1 MQELAGK
8 VAVVTGAAS
17 GIGLAL
23 CEAFA
28 AEGMHIAMADVDPA
42 GLDAAAERL
51 ADDTGAE
58 VLAVPTDVMK
68 WDEVAAL
75 EARAVARFGAV
86 HVLCNNAGVQL
97 PGVTWEFTRQEWEWV
112 LGVNLGGVVHGIE
125 AFVRGMV
132 ERGEHG
138 HVVNT
143 ASVGGLVAFPGLAPY
158 TAAKYAVVGLSECL
172 EHDLRARD
180 VPIGVSVLCPGP
192 VLSSLRENSAVLR
205 PGGASG
211 RIVPL
216 VTSVPKLAAAEV
228 AAQVVDAIR
237 HDRFWILTHPG
248 YKETI
253 RERCRGIVETD
264 TLVVPELL
272 ST

>member
-1 MQELAGK
+1 MEELVGR

-28 AEGMHIAMADVDPA
+28 AEGMRVTMADVNPA
-42 GLDAAAERL
+42 ALDAAAARL
-51 ADDTGAE
+51 ASNTGAE

-68 WDEVAAL
+68 WDEVAGL
-75 EARAVARFGAV
+75 EARVVDRFGAV

-125 AFVRGMV
+125 AFLPGMV
-132 ERGEHG
+132 ARGEPG

-143 ASVGGLVAFPGLAPY
+143 ASIGGLVAFPSLAPY
-158 TAAKYAVVGLSECL
+158 TAAKYGVVGLSECL
-172 EHDLRARD
+172 EHDLRAHD

-192 VLSSLRENSAVLR
+192 VLSSLRENSRMLR
-205 PGGASG
+205 PGGEDG
-211 RIVPL
+211 RDVPL
-216 VTSVPKLAAAEV
+216 VTMPRIPAADV

-237 HDRFWILTHPG
+237 RDRFWILTHPG
-248 YKETI
+248 YAETI
-253 RERCRGIVETD
+253 RARCDGIVETD
-264 TLVVPELL
+264 ALVVPELL
-272 ST
+272 

>member
-1 MQELAGK
+1 VIGELHGK

-28 AEGMHIAMADVDPA
+28 AEGLRIAMADVDPA

-51 ADDTGAE
+51 AGDTGAE
-58 VLAVPTDVMK
+58 VLAVPTDVMN

-75 EARAVARFGAV
+75 EGRVVDRFGAV

-97 PGVTWEFTRQEWEWV
+97 PGVTWEFTREEWTWV

-125 AFVRGMV
+125 AFVPGMV
-132 ERGEHG
+132 ERGERG
-138 HVVNT
+138 HIVNT
-143 ASVGGLVAFPGLAPY
+143 ASIGGLVAFPGLAPY

-172 EHDLRARD
+172 EHDLRTQN
-180 VPIGVSVLCPGP
+180 VPISVSVLCPGP
-192 VLSSLRENSAVLR
+192 VLSSLRENSAALR
-205 PGGASG
+205 PGGEKG
-211 RIVPL
+211 RDVPL
-216 VTSVPKLAAAEV
+216 VTAPRIPAAGV
-228 AAQVVDAIR
+228 AAQVLDAIR

-248 YKETI
+248 YAETI
-253 RERCRGIVETD
+253 RARCRGIVETD
-264 TLVVPELL
+264 DLVIPELL
-272 ST
+272 

>member
-1 MQELAGK
+1 MQELPGR

-17 GIGLAL
+17 GIGYAM

-42 GLDAAAERL
+42 GLDAAATRL
-51 ADDTGAE
+51 AADTSAE

-68 WDEVAAL
+68 WDEVTAL
-75 EARAVARFGAV
+75 EARAVDRFGAV

-97 PGVTWEFTRQEWEWV
+97 PGLTWEFTREEWTWV

-125 AFVRGMV
+125 AFVPGMV
-132 ERGEHG
+132 ERGEQG
-138 HVVNT
+138 HIVNT
-143 ASVGGLVAFPGLAPY
+143 ASIGGLVAFPGLAPY

-172 EHDLRARD
+172 EHDLRAQD

-192 VLSSLRENSAVLR
+192 VQSALRENSAALR
-205 PGGASG
+205 PGGEKG
-211 RIVPL
+211 RDVPL
-216 VTSVPKLAAAEV
+216 ITAPRIPAAAV
-228 AAQVVDAIR
+228 AAMVVDAIR

-248 YKETI
+248 YAETI
-253 RERCRGIVETD
+253 RARCRGIVETD
-264 TLVVPELL
+264 DLVIPELL
-272 ST
+272 

>member
-1 MQELAGK
+1 MQELPGK

-17 GIGLAL
+17 GIGYAL

-28 AEGMHIAMADVDPA
+28 AEGMRIAMADVDPA
-42 GLDAAAERL
+42 GLDGAAERL
-51 ADDTGAE
+51 VADTGAD

-75 EARAVARFGAV
+75 EARVVDRFGAA

-125 AFVRGMV
+125 AFVPGMV
-132 ERGEHG
+132 ARGHRG

-143 ASVGGLVAFPGLAPY
+143 ASIGGLVAFPGLAPY

-172 EHDLRARD
+172 EHDLRAQG

-192 VLSSLRENSAVLR
+192 VLSSLRENSRVLR
-205 PGGASG
+205 PGGGDDSD
-211 RIVPL
+211 IPLMTNVPR
-216 VTSVPKLAAAEV
+216 TPAADV

-248 YKETI
+248 YHETI
-253 RERCRGIVETD
+253 RARCRGIVETD
-264 TLVVPELL
+264 ALVVPELL
-272 ST
+272 